1 MIGKLTGRLD
11 SISENGAIIDV
22 GGVGYSI
29 FSSSRTLGQLGD
41 VGNLVSVKIETHVR
55 EDHIHLFAFATE
67 DERFWFQLLLTVQG
81 VGAKAA
87 LAILSALS
95 SEEISDS
102 LLSEDKSMLCRADG
116 VGQKLAT
123 RIITELKDKASNLS
137 IVNVPISGKKVKK
150 RNSHAEDA
158 ISAMVNLGFGRN
170 EAQKAV
176 SNVIRQSE
184 KNDTLDQLIGAT
196 LKELAS

>member
-22 GGVGYSI
+22 RGVGYSV
-29 FSSSRTLGQLGD
+29 FSSSRTLGQLGG
-41 VGNLVSVKIETHVR
+41 VGDLVSVKIETHVR

-67 DERFWFQLLLTVQG
+67 EERLWFQLLTTVQG

-102 LLSEDKSMLCRADG
+102 LLSEDKSMLCRAEG
-116 VGQKLAT
+116 VGLKLAT
-123 RIITELKDKASNLS
+123 RIITELKEKAGNFSV
-137 IVNVPISGKKVKK
+137 VNVSMSSNEEKNG
-150 RNSHAEDA
+150 NSHAEDA
-158 ISAMVNLGFGRN
+158 ISAMVNLGFARG
-170 EAQKAV
+170 EAQRAV
-176 SNVIRQSE
+176 SNVIKKSGS
-184 KNDTLDQLIGAT
+184 DTLDQLIGAT